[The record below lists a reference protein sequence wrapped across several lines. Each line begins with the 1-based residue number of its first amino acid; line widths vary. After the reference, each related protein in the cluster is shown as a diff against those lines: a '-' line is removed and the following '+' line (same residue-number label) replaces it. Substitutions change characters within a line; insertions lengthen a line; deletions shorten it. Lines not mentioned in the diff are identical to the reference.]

1 VTNEQILANIA
12 KRKAEEA
19 EREANGG
26 YTLAEIAAGKIEADR
41 RAKTVAD
48 IRELVSEAEAH
59 LLGRAAAKLIDG
71 NIRGAANTLREAKR
85 IRNKMSRLTCLAG
98 RLPS

>member
-59 LLGRAAAKLIDG
+59 LLGRAA
-71 NIRGAANTLREAKR
+71 
-85 IRNKMSRLTCLAG
+85 
-98 RLPS
+98 